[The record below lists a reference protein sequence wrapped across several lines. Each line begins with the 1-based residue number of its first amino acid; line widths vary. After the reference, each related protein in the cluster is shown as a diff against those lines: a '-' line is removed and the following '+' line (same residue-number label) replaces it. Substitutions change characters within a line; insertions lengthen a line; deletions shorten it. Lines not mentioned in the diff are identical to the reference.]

1 MNWETSSEATIADL
15 DQAIQSKSI
24 ILNPNSIRV
33 EQLMDD
39 SAFLSGLVDVQVM
52 DEDLTTCKCV
62 SLGKHVVGTKVS
74 CLLDDS
80 KGDRAEC
87 SDLVKSRPK
96 RSEIKMKKGLA
107 TLQGPPVLNSGCATI
122 TKPTSK
128 ATVSCVAEEKG
139 KGNIHQLDGLKKGCV
154 AEEKGN
160 GNCRVTICGPSL
172 SYMESWS
179 NKLNTM
185 NL

>member
-1 MNWETSSEATIADL
+1 
-15 DQAIQSKSI
+15 
-24 ILNPNSIRV
+24 
-33 EQLMDD
+33 
-39 SAFLSGLVDVQVM
+39 
-52 DEDLTTCKCV
+52 
-62 SLGKHVVGTKVS
+62 
-74 CLLDDS
+74 
-80 KGDRAEC
+80 
-87 SDLVKSRPK
+87 
-96 RSEIKMKKGLA
+96 MKKGLA
-107 TLQGPPVLNSGCATI
+107 TLQGPPVLNSSCATI

-172 SYMESWS
+172 SYMEPWS
-179 NKLNTM
+179 NKPNTM

>member
-1 MNWETSSEATIADL
+1 
-15 DQAIQSKSI
+15 
-24 ILNPNSIRV
+24 
-33 EQLMDD
+33 MDD

-52 DEDLTTCKCV
+52 DEDLTTCKRV
-62 SLGKHVVGTKVS
+62 SSGKHVVGIEVS

-96 RSEIKMKKGLA
+96 RSEIKVKKGLA

-122 TKPTSK
+122 TKPISK